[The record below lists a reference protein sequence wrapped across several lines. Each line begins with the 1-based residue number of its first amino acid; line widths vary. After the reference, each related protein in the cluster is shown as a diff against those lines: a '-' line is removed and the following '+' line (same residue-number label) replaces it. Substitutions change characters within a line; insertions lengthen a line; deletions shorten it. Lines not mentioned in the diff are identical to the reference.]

1 MKLWQKDYEIQ
12 KLVEEFTIGKDPQ
25 LDLELARFDILGS
38 LAHTQMLTQVGLIS
52 HKNGNKLKEELKK
65 IYREIQSGVYQIDP
79 GVEDIHSQ
87 VELTLTD
94 RLGEVGKMIHTA
106 RSRNDQVLLDIRLFL
121 RHEIQQIVVLVEDLF
136 DQLLSLSQ
144 QHQEVPLPGYT
155 HLQVAM
161 PSSFGLWFAAYAES
175 LVDDLQLLQA
185 TYKVINKNPLGSA
198 AGYGSSLPINRQ
210 LTTDLLGF
218 ESLNYNVVYAQ
229 FGRGKSEWMVS
240 SALSSIA
247 GTLNKLASDICLFM
261 SQNFNF
267 VSFPD
272 DLTTGSSIMPHK
284 KNPDIFELIRGKS
297 NKIKA
302 LPNEISL
309 VTSNLSSG
317 YFRDL
322 QILKE
327 NFLPSI
333 QTLKE
338 CLRIASYALKQ
349 ISVNQ
354 NILDNPIYQHL
365 YSVEVVN
372 QEVIKGVPFR
382 EAYQKVAKLIEEG
395 KLPQKPKVSYTHE
408 GSLGNLCNDQ
418 IGNAMVVVI
427 KGFDFEK
434 PGKALAQLLK

>member
-1 MKLWQKDYEIQ
+1 
-12 KLVEEFTIGKDPQ
+12 
-25 LDLELARFDILGS
+25 
-38 LAHTQMLTQVGLIS
+38 
-52 HKNGNKLKEELKK
+52 
-65 IYREIQSGVYQIDP
+65 
-79 GVEDIHSQ
+79 
-87 VELTLTD
+87 LTD

-121 RHEIQQIVVLVEDLF
+121 RHEIQQIVELVEDLF
-136 DQLLSLSQ
+136 VQLLSLSQ

-175 LVDDLQLLQA
+175 LVDDLQLLHA

-365 YSVEVVN
+365 YSVEIVN

-418 IGNAMVVVI
+418 IGNAMARVI

>member
-1 MKLWQKDYEIQ
+1 
-12 KLVEEFTIGKDPQ
+12 
-25 LDLELARFDILGS
+25 
-38 LAHTQMLTQVGLIS
+38 
-52 HKNGNKLKEELKK
+52 
-65 IYREIQSGVYQIDP
+65 
-79 GVEDIHSQ
+79 
-87 VELTLTD
+87 
-94 RLGEVGKMIHTA
+94 
-106 RSRNDQVLLDIRLFL
+106 
-121 RHEIQQIVVLVEDLF
+121 
-136 DQLLSLSQ
+136 
-144 QHQEVPLPGYT
+144 
-155 HLQVAM
+155 
-161 PSSFGLWFAAYAES
+161 
-175 LVDDLQLLQA
+175 
-185 TYKVINKNPLGSA
+185 
-198 AGYGSSLPINRQ
+198 
-210 LTTDLLGF
+210 
-218 ESLNYNVVYAQ
+218 VYAQ

-297 NKIKA
+297 NKIKS

-309 VTSNLSSG
+309 VTTNLSSG

-322 QILKE
+322 QVLKE
-327 NFLPSI
+327 NLLPSI

-365 YSVEVVN
+365 YSVEIVN
-372 QEVIKGVPFR
+372 QEVVTGVPFR
-382 EAYQKVAKLIEEG
+382 EAYQKVAKLIKEG

-418 IGNAMVVVI
+418 IVNAMVGVI

-434 PGKALAQLLK
+434 PNKALHELIN